1 MVASG
6 ATFAAVAGF
15 PRLAA
20 VSPEFDD
27 LCELVHICRR
37 NARAKLPNQ
46 PLRSVGTMSDPDNA
60 PDCDFCKSGHVIT
73 STQEIAF
80 RQWTDKGYVF
90 CRTTIPIGVC
100 DRCGSR
106 HWNEDAE
113 AIIQDVVRQEYRKL
127 F

>member
-1 MVASG
+1 VRGCQTSLYGRWGPCPTQTTHQTA
-6 ATFAAVAGF
+6 
-15 PRLAA
+15 
-20 VSPEFDD
+20 
-27 LCELVHICRR
+27 I
-37 NARAKLPNQ
+37 
-46 PLRSVGTMSDPDNA
+46 
-60 PDCDFCKSGHVIT
+60 FCKSGHVIT

-127 F
+127 V